1 MTDDVRLVKGFF
13 AEKPLLADEGFPT
26 KELPPGY
33 EFSVQEPQF
42 DPKIHLQLEAPE
54 RIFTMEQLGYKES
67 IRARFPSPNALTSP
81 ARVLSKEGVAT
92 LKNISEQLLPFVW
105 YRDNRARVPAV
116 LRGTNFRS
124 RFIRDLCLSQDVSNF
139 FSDLFH
145 TPLMP
150 HTVGHNQGHMN
161 FSPKDLSAS
170 VDSWHHD
177 STAFDYVLM
186 VHNPRELEGGRFE
199 VFLGTCAEGARLVK
213 ETGDLPRDRVYA
225 PDYPDAGYACFMQ
238 GAAVFHRA
246 TRLLKQ
252 GFRNSLVQSYV
263 TRDVR
268 YPDTNRFYYTEAEQ
282 NAEPNAKFESDV
294 AEVEWVR
301 HRAWLARAKL
311 NWIIND
317 MPYGEGTERVI
328 EHLEAALF
336 DVTDFLKTVKAGR
349 LKAEQAEAL
358 RDRLDALQID

>member
-1 MTDDVRLVKGFF
+1 MEEIGMGNGFF
-13 AEKPLLADEGFPT
+13 VDTPLLADVDFPSE
-26 KELPPGY
+26 ELPPGY
-33 EFSVQEPQF
+33 EFCLKEPQF
-42 DPKIHLQLEAPE
+42 DPAIHLQLEAPK
-54 RIFTMEQLGYKES
+54 RVWTMAELGYRES
-67 IRARFPSPNALTSP
+67 VRARFPSPIALTSP
-81 ARVLSKEGVAT
+81 ARLLSKEGVAT
-92 LKNISEQLLPFVW
+92 LRVISEQLMPFVW
-105 YRDNRARVPAV
+105 YRDERARVPAV

-124 RFIRDLCLSQDVSNF
+124 RFVRDLCLSHDVSRF
-139 FSDLFH
+139 FSDTFQ

-161 FSPKDLSAS
+161 FSPKNINAS

-199 VFLGTCAEGARLVK
+199 VFLGTCEEGARLVK
-213 ETGDLPRDRVYA
+213 ETGDIPRERVYV
-225 PDYPDAGYACFMQ
+225 PDFPDAGYACYMQ

-268 YPDTNRFYYTEAEQ
+268 YPDTNRFYYTEPEDPS
-282 NAEPNAKFESDV
+282 EPNAKLENDV
-294 AEVEWVR
+294 AAVEWAK

-311 NWIIND
+311 SWIINS
-317 MPYGEGTERVI
+317 MPYGESAENVVK
-328 EHLEAALF
+328 HLEAALF
-336 DVTDFLKTVKAGR
+336 DVTDFLQTVKAGR
-349 LKAEQAEAL
+349 MKADEAEAL
-358 RDRLDALQID
+358 RDQLDTLQID

>member
-1 MTDDVRLVKGFF
+1 MTDDTSLVNGFF
-13 AEKPLLADEGFPT
+13 VDQPLLADDAVAT
-26 KELPPGY
+26 KALPPGY
-33 EFSVQEPQF
+33 EFSLDEPPF
-42 DPKIHLQLEAPE
+42 DPAVHLQLEPPE
-54 RIFTMEQLGYKES
+54 RLWTMAELGYTES
-67 IRARFPSPNALTSP
+67 IRSRFPSPIALTSP
-81 ARVLSKEGVAT
+81 ARLLSKEGVAA
-92 LKNISEQLLPFVW
+92 LRNISEQLLPFVW
-105 YRDNRARVPAV
+105 YRGNRARVPAV

-124 RFIRDLCLSQDVSNF
+124 RFIRDLCHSPAVSRF
-139 FSDLFH
+139 FSEMFQ

-161 FSPKDLSAS
+161 FSPKDLNAS

-199 VFLGTCAEGARLVK
+199 VFSGTCAEGARLVAAG
-213 ETGDLPRDRVYA
+213 GDIPRDRVYV
-225 PDYPDAGYACFMQ
+225 PDFPDAGYACFMQ
-238 GAAVFHRA
+238 GAAVYHRA
-246 TRLLKQ
+246 TRLLKH

-268 YPDTNRFYYTEAEQ
+268 YPDTNRFYYTEAEHEG
-282 NAEPNAKFESDV
+282 EPNAKLESD
-294 AEVEWVR
+294 AAAVEWAR

-311 NWIIND
+311 AWIVND
-317 MPYGEGTERVI
+317 MPYGEDAQSVV

-349 LKAEQAEAL
+349 IKAAQADAL
-358 RDRLDALQID
+358 RDRLDALQVD